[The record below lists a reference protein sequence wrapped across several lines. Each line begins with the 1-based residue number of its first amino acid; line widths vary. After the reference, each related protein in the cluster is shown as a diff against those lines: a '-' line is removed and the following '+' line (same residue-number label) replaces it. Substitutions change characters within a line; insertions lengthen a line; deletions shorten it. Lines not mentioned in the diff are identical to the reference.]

1 MRSLRQPCFHASMF
15 QNAKDRLSRAF
26 VRPSCSAQDVQHA
39 WVPLDRSRFRRPS
52 ANANEIVL
60 NVDND
65 LRLCHRYWRR
75 RVI

>member
-1 MRSLRQPCFHASMF
+1 MF
-15 QNAKDRLSRAF
+15 QNAKDRPSRAS
-26 VRPSCSAQDVQHA
+26 VRPSCSTQDAQLA

-65 LRLCHRYWRR
+65 LRLCHRNWQRP
-75 RVI
+75 VI